1 MSQKYKQNKYRT
13 NVNFNLMEENIIQI
27 KSGITINVDAS
38 VKNMIYMRKNIFG
51 ILLHIVSKMAMFSK
65 YYLRLSDYL

>member
-27 KSGITINVDAS
+27 KSGIKINVDAS

-51 ILLHIVSKMAMFSK
+51 ILLHIVSKMVNV
-65 YYLRLSDYL
+65 

>member
-13 NVNFNLMEENIIQI
+13 NVNFNLMEENIIQT

-51 ILLHIVSKMAMFSK
+51 ILLHIVSKMVNV
-65 YYLRLSDYL
+65 